1 MSNPGAR
8 EKADYFTASETE
20 FHLGALPTEQPHPLT
35 ANLDRVL
42 AADTAE
48 GIDLLLSVDRDLVP
62 MLRRVTGSAPF
73 QAMVNAFSRAI
84 SENKRIIFTGCG
96 ATGRLSILLDAAW
109 RKSWRR
115 LRPALPASVADRED
129 LTRSIMAGGDYALI
143 RSVEG
148 FEDFAGFGR
157 HQLRESGAGEGDVV
171 VAITEGGETSFV
183 IGTAREGVALGAEVF
198 FVFNNPAPLLAA
210 TVERSRE
217 VLEDPRITPLDLAAG
232 PMAIAGSTR
241 MQATTAEL
249 LVIGTAL
256 ELGLLR
262 FLDAS
267 LPADVRARLDLA
279 VPEPEALPDRFQGLL
294 DRLRTPENLA
304 ALAGWTEFERE
315 VYSGGGRVT
324 YAASDYLLD
333 ILTDTTERSPTFS
346 LPPFRKYDDPGAP
359 DSWAF
364 LKHPVLSTEEA
375 WRDLL
380 GREPRCLEWSASV
393 YAELGAPEAL
403 VRQPPQLGRDQL
415 FRFRIGAEDDP
426 SRYGTGKDAL
436 IALQTGSSTSSLA
449 NDAFLRVKNSYVRA
463 AAVEFGGAALLFP
476 ADPRLVIDCPV
487 SSSFLDLWERLVLKL
502 CLNAVSTA
510 TMALMGRVTGNW
522 MTCVAPGNKKLID
535 RGTRLIADLTGVSY
549 PVACRRL
556 FEAIEAV
563 EAMRAKGEHSVSP
576 VEWVIR
582 RQGRSPVRTTA
593 TPRAPPGTRKAS
605 DPQGCETSD

>member
-8 EKADYFTASETE
+8 EKADHFIARETE
-20 FHLGALPTEQPHPLT
+20 FHLGALPTEQSHPLT

-48 GIDLLLSVDRDLVP
+48 GIDLLLSVDLDLVP
-62 MLRRVTGSAPF
+62 MLRRVMCGAPF
-73 QAMVNAFSRAI
+73 QALVKAFTRAI
-84 SENKRIIFTGCG
+84 SENKRIVFTGCG

-109 RKSWRR
+109 RKAWRR
-115 LRPALPASVADRED
+115 LRHGLADSVPDRED

-157 HQLRESGAGEGDVV
+157 HQLRESGVGEGDVV

-183 IGTAREGVALGAEVF
+183 IGTAWEGVTLGAEVF
-198 FVFNNPAPLLAA
+198 FVFNNPASVLAA

-217 VLEDPRITPLDLAAG
+217 VLEDNRITRLDLATG

-249 LVIGTAL
+249 LVVGTAL
-256 ELGLLR
+256 EIGLHR
-262 FLDAS
+262 FLEAS
-267 LPADVRARLDLA
+267 LPAKVRASLDPA
-279 VPEPEALPDRFQGLL
+279 VPEPENLPGRFQGVL

-304 ALAGWTEFERE
+304 ALAGWTELEHD
-315 VYSGGGRVT
+315 VYSGGARVT
-324 YAASDYLLD
+324 YAAFDYLLD

-346 LPPFRKYDDPGAP
+346 LPPFRKYDDPTAP

-364 LKHPVLSTEEA
+364 LKHPALSTEEA

-380 GREPRCLEWSASV
+380 GREPRCLEWGSTV

-403 VRQPPQLGRDQL
+403 VRHPSKLGRDEL

-426 SRYGTGKDAL
+426 SRYDRGKDAL
-436 IALQTGSSTSSLA
+436 IALQTGSPASSTT
-449 NDAFLRVKNSYVRA
+449 NEAFRRLKKPFART
-463 AAVEFGGAALLFP
+463 AVVNFAGPASVFP
-476 ADPRLVIDCPV
+476 GEPHLVIDCPGAA
-487 SSSFLDLWERLVLKL
+487 SFLDLWERVVLKL

-556 FEAIEAV
+556 FEAIEDV
-563 EAMRAKGEHSVSP
+563 EAMRANGDHAVSP
-576 VEWVIR
+576 VEWAIR
-582 RQGRSPVRTTA
+582 RHGRLPVRSKA
-593 TPRAPPGTRKAS
+593 TPRAHPGTRKAS
-605 DPQGCETSD
+605 GPRGCETSD